1 MRMCWGCVCEFS
13 FRFSCITPHS
23 ARLVQAPHAG
33 PGGHGEEWRIQP
45 GQVLN
50 PTGIGG
56 FEAGP
61 GGGHEV
67 GEATQFTPVNV
78 WTDVEEGCKAC
89 GRFKGEE
96 SPGSTHWVSGPLVHS
111 EGTTGPVGRCTRLC
125 HACYEAWSV
134 DGQPPLWL
142 GKAFRSI
149 NDEPGFQR
157 AVVGVPGGVVSGA
170 GVGEKKLGDAEER
183 KRERRREQDRL
194 HKRNARAK
202 AKEGR
207 AGKGEGGGGEK
218 A

>member
-1 MRMCWGCVCEFS
+1 M
-13 FRFSCITPHS
+13 P
-23 ARLVQAPHAG
+23 
-33 PGGHGEEWRIQP
+33 
-45 GQVLN
+45 N

-67 GEATQFTPVNV
+67 GEATQFEAVNV

-96 SPGSTHWVSGPLVHS
+96 SPCMGHWKSGPLVHS

-125 HACYEAWSV
+125 DACYQAWSV

-142 GKAFRSI
+142 GKSARSL
-149 NDEPGFQR
+149 NDQPGFKR
-157 AVVGVPGGVVSGA
+157 VVVGVPGGVVSGA
-170 GVGEKKLGDAEER
+170 GVGEKKLSDVEER
-183 KRERRREQDRL
+183 KRQRRREQDRL
-194 HKRNARAK
+194 HKRRGVRARAR
-202 AKEGR
+202 AEAGR
-207 AGKGEGGGGEK
+207 RLEAVGGEK